1 MPALG
6 VHCLQRAA
14 SASSGFLALATVTA
28 HKAPSMRV
36 SRAVPSARQ
45 AQQCELWARHAQAY
59 LIARV
64 YTTIWRAVRAGHA
77 PKIGSSDHVRLVEPP
92 RGATRAV
99 GRRRPSTNFASRRPT
114 ARGGSFAELQR
125 TRVLRANLHCVQRC
139 AATRAD
145 SPMSAR
151 QASIRMF
158 AHARTVGPL
167 TVGRCGR
174 RAAS

>member
-6 VHCLQRAA
+6 EHCVQRAA
-14 SASSGFLALATVTA
+14 SASSGVLALAAVTA

-36 SRAVPSARQ
+36 SRAVPSDRQ

-114 ARGGSFAELQR
+114 ARGGSFAELER
-125 TRVLRANLHCVQRC
+125 TRVLRANLHCVQHR

-145 SPMSAR
+145 GASSAR
-151 QASIRMF
+151 QGSDGMT
-158 AHARTVGPL
+158 ARECALGPFTVARW
-167 TVGRCGR
+167 GRH
-174 RAAS
+174 AAS